1 MADTQANSTAPGLR
15 QRWASGA
22 TTVGTFCMI
31 PSTISA
37 GIVGRAG
44 FDWVCVDV
52 QHGVIGRELLVNMLA
67 ALAAAATPGLVRVA
81 KNDPKDI
88 GEALDAGAVGVI
100 VPMVNSA
107 ADARAAVSAA
117 RYAPQGMRS
126 WARSTPAAL
135 GQPDYAPQSA
145 NDRVL
150 VVVQIETKEAIQN
163 LDGILSVTGID
174 GAFVGPGDLAVSLSL
189 DAKGDQ
195 TPGLLGTIAEVA
207 AACVDRGVAAGIA
220 CSSPEAAAEWQR
232 HGFIAL
238 SIQHDIA
245 ILTRAMVGTRDAAVT
260 ALATVSVVPSA

>member
-1 MADTQANSTAPGLR
+1 MVETLRSRTALGLR
-15 QRWASGA
+15 QRWVSGA

-67 ALAAAATPGLVRVA
+67 ALAAAGTPALVRVA
-81 KNDPKDI
+81 RNDAMDI
-88 GEALDAGAVGVI
+88 GEALDSGAVGVI

-107 ADARAAVSAA
+107 RDARAAVSAA
-117 RYAPQGMRS
+117 RYAPQGTRS

-135 GQPDYAPQSA
+135 GHPDYTPESA

-150 VVVQIETKEAIQN
+150 VVVQIETKEAVDN
-163 LDGILSVTGID
+163 LEGILSIEGID

-189 DAKGDQ
+189 DARADL
-195 TPGLLGTIAEVA
+195 TPGLLPTIADIA
-207 AACVDRGVAAGIA
+207 AACVKQRVAAGIA
-220 CSSPEAAAEWQR
+220 CSNPESAAEWHR
-232 HGFIAL
+232 RGFTAL

-245 ILTRAMVGTRDAAVT
+245 ALTGAIVGIREAAHT
-260 ALATVSVVPSA
+260 ALE